1 MRTASRSVLAGRALY
16 FDAMRRRPD
25 RRIIEEAW
33 IQRAIQ
39 APLRQYIQADGR
51 IRRWV
56 QIPEMEKRYL
66 RVILLADAETVHNA
80 FFDRRIGSQIGSSV
94 NRTRFRKSQI
104 IDTKTPPGSRP
115 LQGLAQADIA
125 YCFER
130 ALAQAD
136 GVVGAHCV
144 HELWMRGEMSINI
157 ERALERLWARAAA
170 SVPEWLPMRYIEWL
184 PIVYEIALGFRSSA
198 KGRSNIYL
206 VLLDY
211 QDRDAA
217 YGVYVGMSKYSPAQ
231 RFDQHKAGVRA
242 AGSVLKRGIE
252 VLTGPTLHLQYIKR
266 SEAARIEEEL
276 ALALASAGL
285 LVRGGH

>member
-1 MRTASRSVLAGRALY
+1 L
-16 FDAMRRRPD
+16 
-25 RRIIEEAW
+25 
-33 IQRAIQ
+33 
-39 APLRQYIQADGR
+39 
-51 IRRWV
+51 
-56 QIPEMEKRYL
+56 
-66 RVILLADAETVHNA
+66 
-80 FFDRRIGSQIGSSV
+80 
-94 NRTRFRKSQI
+94 QI
-104 IDTKTPPGSRP
+104 IDAKAAPASRP
-115 LQGLAQADIA
+115 LQGLTHTDIA
-125 YCFER
+125 NRFER

-136 GVVGAHCV
+136 GMMGAHCV

-184 PIVYEIALGFRSSA
+184 PVVYEIALEFRASA

-211 QDRDAA
+211 QDRDGA

-231 RFDQHKAGVRA
+231 RFDQHKAGVRS

-266 SEAARIEEEL
+266 SEASRIEEEL